1 MPENGGF
8 LAKIPIFSG
17 LDFNVLSDIEK
28 LGETKKFN
36 KDAVILFEK
45 QSDSALIV
53 VLKGSLRLTKM
64 SEGGNEVTLDI
75 VEEEDYWGETSILD
89 GLPPTVNITAQ
100 EDSEVFIIT
109 RDEFL
114 NLLKKNPGISI
125 SLLSELTKKLRS
137 CSMKMKANSLKSSE
151 GKVASVL
158 IELVDNLGKIKNG
171 CLEIEN
177 PPDHQ
182 ALADM
187 AGTSRETIGRTLHSF
202 AKKGLIEIEGQNI
215 RVKEFDKF
223 KELYH

>member
-45 QSDSALIV
+45 QSDSALII
-53 VLKGSLRLTKM
+53 VLKGRLRLTKM
-64 SEGGNEVTLDI
+64 SEDGNEVTLDI
-75 VEEEDYWGETSILD
+75 VEEADYWGDTSILD

-100 EDSEVFIIT
+100 EDSEVFIIK
-109 RDEFL
+109 RDDFL
-114 NLLKKNPGISI
+114 NHLKKNPAISI

-137 CSMKMKANSLKSSE
+137 CSMKMKANALKSTE
-151 GKVASVL
+151 GKVAAVL
-158 IELVDNLGKIKNG
+158 IELVDDLGKIKNG

-182 ALADM
+182 SLADM
-187 AGTSRETIGRTLHSF
+187 AGTSRETIARTLHSF
-202 AKKGLIEIEGQNI
+202 AKKGLIEIDGQNI
-215 RVKEFDKF
+215 RVKEFEKF